1 MLYVLQI
8 IIRVHNLVFR
18 EDGIIAIADIDI
30 SKEISRCNKRGGIK
44 E

>member
-18 EDGIIAIADIDI
+18 EDEIIAIADIDT
-30 SKEISRCNKRGGIK
+30 SKEISRCNKGRGIK